1 MKRLLLSVFA
11 VSVAATVALAQT
23 KWQLNTEKEGIKVYT
38 ADFAGS
44 KIKSLKV
51 EATLEGNPGQL
62 VALLMDVN
70 TSAEWVYHLKS
81 AKTIKQVSPS
91 ELYYYS
97 EVNMPWP
104 VANRDFVAHLTVTQ
118 NPITKVVVIDG
129 PTVPGMTPERK
140 GVVRVNQSIGRWVIT
155 PIDANHIKI
164 QYTLHTEPGGTLPAW
179 LVNMFATDGPIQM
192 FRAMRARLQM
202 PAYRNAVLSYID
214 NSNGVN
220 SNLAATN

>member
-11 VSVAATVALAQT
+11 VSVAATVALGQT

-51 EATLEGNPGQL
+51 EATVEGTAGQL

-70 TSAEWVYHLKS
+70 TSAEWIYHIKS
-81 AKTIKQVSPS
+81 AKLIKQISPS

-129 PTVPGMTPERK
+129 PAVPGMMPERK
-140 GVVRVNQSIGRWVIT
+140 GVVRVNQSMGRWVIT
-155 PIDANHIKI
+155 PVDANHIKI

-179 LVNMFATDGPIQM
+179 LVNMFATEGPVQV
-192 FRAMRARLQM
+192 FRAMRTRLQM
-202 PAYRNAVLSYID
+202 PAYRNAVVSYID